1 MAPGFAA
8 AALLPGA
15 SFAQRALLSTDRLI
29 VRSGRPEDLETP
41 AHLLNSW
48 ITPNEFFFVRSHFY
62 TPIIDAASWR
72 LQVDGNVENVLIL
85 TLDDI
90 RRMPST
96 TVTATLECA
105 GNGRAFF
112 EPPVPGVQW
121 RRGAVGT
128 ARWTGVRLADVLRR
142 AGVTANTRYIWV
154 DGADTGVGAA
164 PDFIRSVPIE
174 KAMQR
179 ETLLA
184 YAMNGEPLPVSH
196 GFPLR
201 AIVPGW
207 EGAYSV
213 KWLTHLQASA
223 RDHDGAFVQAG
234 YRYPRK
240 PVAPGMLVAVADTVP
255 LRDMPV
261 KSIITAPGADSMFQV
276 GEPLT
281 VAGFAWAGEAE
292 IARVDVSTDG
302 GATWHPAQLGRD
314 RARHAWRQFEYV
326 WRTPSA
332 GSHRVLSRAT
342 DTRGMMQP
350 AVPAWNPAGY
360 VWNAVDAVAVHV
372 GTAVPPRAADPAV
385 AAGGDSA
392 LLTSRC
398 LSCHDVELIAQQ
410 RLDAAGWGREVD
422 KMIGWGAPVTGA
434 ERERLIADLV
444 RLFPA
449 HRSPVP

>member
-1 MAPGFAA
+1 VAPGFAA

-15 SFAQRALLSTDRLI
+15 SFAQRALLSKDRLI

-41 AHLLNSW
+41 AQLLNSW
-48 ITPNEFFFVRSHFY
+48 ITPNELFFVRSHFY
-62 TPIIDAASWR
+62 TPIIDASSWR

-90 RRMPST
+90 RRMPAAT
-96 TVTATLECA
+96 ITATLECA

-112 EPPVPGVQW
+112 DPPVAGVQW
-121 RRGAVGT
+121 RKGAVGT
-128 ARWTGVRLADVLRR
+128 ATWTGVRLADVLYR
-142 AGVTANTRYIWV
+142 AGVTANTRYVWL
-154 DGADTGVGAA
+154 DAADQGIGAA
-164 PDFIRSVPIE
+164 PDFIRSLPIE

-184 YAMNGEPLPVSH
+184 YEMNGEPLPVSH

-213 KWLTHLQASA
+213 KWLTHLQAST

-240 PVAPGMLVAVADTVP
+240 PVAPGTLVAAADTVP

-261 KSIITAPGADSMFQV
+261 KSIVTAPGPDAMV
-276 GEPLT
+276 PAGVPLT

-292 IARVDVSTDG
+292 ISRVDVSTDG
-302 GATWHPAQLGRD
+302 GGTWQPAQLGRD
-314 RARHAWRQFEYV
+314 RARYAWRQFEYV
-326 WRTPSA
+326 WRTPAA
-332 GSHRVLSRAT
+332 GLHRVLSRAT
-342 DTRGMMQP
+342 DTRGMTQP

-360 VWNAVDAVAVHV
+360 VWNGIDAVAVHA
-372 GTAVPPRAADPAV
+372 GTAVPQRAADPAV
-385 AAGGDSA
+385 APGGDSA
-392 LLTSRC
+392 LLNARC
-398 LSCHDVELIAQQ
+398 LICHDAELIAQQ
-410 RLDAAGWGREVD
+410 RLDAAGWEREVS

-449 HRSPVP
+449 HRPVAP

>member
-15 SFAQRALLSTDRLI
+15 SLAQRALSTDRFI
-29 VRSGRPEDLETP
+29 IRSGRPEDLETP
-41 AHLLNSW
+41 VQLLNSW
-48 ITPNEFFFVRSHFY
+48 ITPNDAFFVRSHFF
-62 TPIIDAASWR
+62 TPFVDAAPWR
-72 LQVDGNVENVLIL
+72 LQVDGNVESVLIL

-96 TVTATLECA
+96 TLTATLECA

-121 RRGAVGT
+121 RKGAVGT
-128 ARWTGVRLADVLRR
+128 ATWTGVRLADVLQR
-142 AGVTANTRYIWV
+142 ARVTASTRYVWL
-154 DGADTGVGAA
+154 DGADTGIGAA
-164 PDFIRSVPIE
+164 PDFIRSLPIE

-184 YAMNGEPLPVSH
+184 YEMNGEPLPVSH

-240 PVAPGMLVAVADTVP
+240 PIAAGTLVPVGDTVP

-261 KSIITAPGADSMFQV
+261 KSIITTPGPDAVFPA
-276 GEPLT
+276 GAPLT
-281 VAGFAWAGEAE
+281 VAGFAWAGDAE
-292 IARVDVSTDG
+292 IARVEVSTDG
-302 GATWHPAQLGRD
+302 GVTWQPAQLGRD
-314 RARHAWRQFEYV
+314 RARYAWRQFEYV
-326 WRTPSA
+326 WRTPAA

-342 DTRGMMQP
+342 DTRGMTQP
-350 AVPAWNPAGY
+350 AIAAWNPGGY

-372 GTAVPPRAADPAV
+372 GTAVPQRAMDPP
-385 AAGGDSA
+385 AAPGGDSA

-410 RLDAAGWGREVD
+410 RLDAAGWGREVN
-422 KMIGWGAPVTGA
+422 KMIGWGAPVTGG
-434 ERERLIADLV
+434 ERERLIAELV

-449 HRSPVP
+449 HRSAAP